1 MMDPNLLSIIVRT
14 TGSNLTLLRKSLLS
28 IEKSDYKT
36 IEIIIV
42 YQGLN
47 QEKLN
52 LIENFNLTIP
62 FKVILN
68 EVEFDDRSKNL
79 NIGIQ
84 NSKGRF
90 LAFLDDDDYVATN
103 HYSNLINK
111 INHDKSSFAFCLSN
125 VVNEKGA
132 ILEDLFKNRYLD
144 KVSLL
149 KDNFITIHSFVLDK
163 HRIDINFLKF
173 KEDLKLAE
181 DYIFILPF
189 YLHYKS
195 SFVTERTSFYLIH
208 DKESN
213 SFTKYKENNE
223 FTIQRKLMK
232 KYKKKMRINI
242 LEKLIIYFKRWI
254 GKTKK
259 V

>member
-1 MMDPNLLSIIVRT
+1 MDSNLLSIIVRT
-14 TGSNLTLLRKSLLS
+14 TGSNLTLLRKSLIS
-28 IEKSDYKT
+28 IENSDYKT

-42 YQGLN
+42 YQGLSL
-47 QEKLN
+47 EKIK
-52 LIENFNLTIP
+52 LIENFKLTIP
-62 FKVILN
+62 FKVLVN

-111 INHDKSSFAFCLSN
+111 LSQEKSSLAFCLSN
-125 VVNEKGA
+125 VVNEKGT
-132 ILEDLFKNRYLD
+132 ILTDLFKNRYLD
-144 KVSLL
+144 KISLL

-163 HRIDINFLKF
+163 NRIDNSLLNF

-181 DYIFILPF
+181 DYIFILPV
-189 YLHYKS
+189 YLNYKT
-195 SFVTERTSFYLIH
+195 SFVNERTSYYLIY

-213 SFTKYKENNE
+213 SFIKYKENNE
-223 FTIQRKLMK
+223 FKIQRKLMK
-232 KYKKKMRINI
+232 KYKKKMRITL
-242 LEKLIIYFKRWI
+242 LEKLLIYFKRLI
-254 GKTKK
+254 GK
-259 V
+259 

>member
-1 MMDPNLLSIIVRT
+1 MDSNLLSIIVRT

-28 IEKSDYKT
+28 IENSDYAA

-42 YQGLN
+42 YQGLSF
-47 QEKLN
+47 ETLN
-52 LIENFNLTIP
+52 LIENYKLKFP
-62 FKVILN
+62 YKVIMN
-68 EVEFDDRSKNL
+68 EVDFDDRSKNL

-84 NSKGRF
+84 NSNGRF
-90 LAFLDDDDYVATN
+90 LAFLDDDDYVATH

-125 VVNEKGA
+125 VVNETGA
-132 ILEDLFKNRYLD
+132 LLKDLFKNRYLD

-163 HRIDINFLKF
+163 YRIDPSLLNF

-189 YLHYKS
+189 YLKYKS
-195 SFVTERTSFYLIH
+195 SFVNERTAFYLIH
-208 DKESN
+208 EKEST

-223 FTIQRKLMK
+223 FQIQRKLMK
-232 KYKKKMRINI
+232 KYKKKLRINL
-242 LEKLIIYFKRWI
+242 LEKFVIYFKRFI
-254 GKTKK
+254 GSTKK
-259 V
+259 I